1 MKNLSTVLVLFVL
14 AFSLSV
20 NAQSKVGIQGTLALP
35 MGDFGDGYDL
45 GFGGTVTYMYMVN
58 PNLAVTGSA
67 GYLTWSGKDALDG
80 ATFSSI
86 PVLVGVRYM
95 FGGGGKF
102 MPYGFAQLGM
112 HFISSEVDVPSYTVG
127 GITVG
132 GGTISSSDS
141 FFGFG
146 AGLGFLYQLSDKMNL
161 DVNAGFDNISTTNSS
176 SSYIGINA
184 GVAIAL

>member
-1 MKNLSTVLVLFVL
+1 MKNLLTVLVLFVI

-35 MGDFGDGYDL
+35 IGDFGDGYSL
-45 GFGGTVTYMYMVN
+45 GFGGTATYMYMVN

-67 GYLTWSGKDALDG
+67 GYLTWSGKDLLDG

-86 PVLVGVRYM
+86 PVLVGARYM

-112 HFISSEVDVPSYTVG
+112 HFVKSEVDIPSSTIG
-127 GITVG
+127 GFTVG
-132 GGTISSSDS
+132 GGTASASDS

-161 DVNAGFDNISTTNSS
+161 DINAGYDAISTTGST

>member
-1 MKNLSTVLVLFVL
+1 MKNLFTFLVLFVL
-14 AFSLSV
+14 AFSLSI
-20 NAQSKVGIQGTLALP
+20 NAQSKVGIQGSLALP
-35 MGDFGDGYDL
+35 MGDFGDGYGL
-45 GFGGTVTYMYMVN
+45 GFGGTATYMYMVN

-67 GYLTWSGKDALDG
+67 GYVTWSGKDLLDG

-86 PVLVGVRYM
+86 PVLAGVRYM

-102 MPYGFAQLGM
+102 MPYGMAQLGM
-112 HFISSEVDVPSYTVG
+112 HFVSSEVEIPSYTVG
-127 GITVG
+127 GFTVG
-132 GGTISSSDS
+132 GGTVSASDS

-161 DVNAGFDNISTTNSS
+161 DVNAGYDVISTSGSS